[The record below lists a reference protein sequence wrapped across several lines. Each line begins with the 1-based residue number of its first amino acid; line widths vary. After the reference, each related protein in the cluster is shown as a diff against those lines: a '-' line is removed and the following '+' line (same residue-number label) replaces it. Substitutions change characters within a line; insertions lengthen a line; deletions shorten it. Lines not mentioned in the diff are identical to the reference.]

1 MTNRTPLAGRLNG
14 YQQSDRPQWACRAQ
28 GQLGINDL
36 WDPNSGLSLS
46 PRQRTLF
53 FRPPM
58 RMKPNRLPTWEARNY
73 GDVPEN
79 IGIYSVFA
87 IMVGDKW
94 QWIPPSEDLRVDD
107 VVTLASGRGGE
118 ARGVGEGG
126 LGSDA
131 FQKEHTHTKTHT
143 HAHTTEARTRSCGSE
158 KVAKVDQQR
167 GSCGTTT
174 GTDYS

>member
-1 MTNRTPLAGRLNG
+1 
-14 YQQSDRPQWACRAQ
+14 
-28 GQLGINDL
+28 
-36 WDPNSGLSLS
+36 
-46 PRQRTLF
+46 
-53 FRPPM
+53 
-58 RMKPNRLPTWEARNY
+58 
-73 GDVPEN
+73 
-79 IGIYSVFA
+79 
-87 IMVGDKW
+87 MVGDKG

-126 LGSDA
+126 FGSEA
-131 FQKEHTHTKTHT
+131 FQKEHTHARPRTQT
-143 HAHTTEARTRSCGSE
+143 TTEARTKSRDSE